1 MPTVLRFRNYDVRIY
16 PHDHPP
22 AHVHAVGPGWVVVLD
37 LGEMTIR
44 QIEGNTTTRE
54 ARRVAREM
62 IEHRDFLMAQ
72 WSRIHG

>member
-22 AHVHAVGPGWVVVLD
+22 AHVHMVGPGWVVVLD
-37 LGEMTIR
+37 LAAMTIR
-44 QIEGNTTTRE
+44 EIDGNATLRE
-54 ARRVAREM
+54 ARRAVREM
-62 IEHRDFLMAQ
+62 IVHREFLLTE